1 MMGRTKRPIIISV
14 QKIALPQA
22 HYRPSA
28 TFSSC
33 TDVF

>member
-14 QKIALPQA
+14 RKITLRQF

-33 TDVF
+33 TDES